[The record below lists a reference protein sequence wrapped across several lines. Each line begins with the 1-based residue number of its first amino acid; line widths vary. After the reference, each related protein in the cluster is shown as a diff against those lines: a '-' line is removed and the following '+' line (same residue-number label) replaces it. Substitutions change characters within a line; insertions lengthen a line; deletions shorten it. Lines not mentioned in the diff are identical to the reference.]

1 MATSL
6 TLAGLENLHTALV
19 LLLLELSGLL
29 PGRLRFSFIVESSW
43 LSQGV
48 SDLII
53 AAYAFLAPGEFF
65 QDVNLVFFFLESFLG
80 PR

>member
-6 TLAGLENLHTALV
+6 TLAGLENLHFALI

-29 PGRLRFSFIVESSW
+29 PGCLQFSFSVESSW

-65 QDVNLVFFFLESFLG
+65 QDVNLVFFFFGKFSWS
-80 PR
+80 